1 MNCQTWSNECGK
13 PLNWHNKMQYL
24 GFLTNAL
31 QGKIFGEKTTYDLGS
46 LLKKI
51 ISQRKNRIVEGPLTE
66 NLPFGRV
73 EGFLSKIALR
83 AG

>member
-1 MNCQTWSNECGK
+1 M
-13 PLNWHNKMQYL
+13 PR
-24 GFLTNAL
+24 
-31 QGKIFGEKTTYDLGS
+31 QGKIWSFFTQCPAGKNFCEKTTHDLGS

-83 AG
+83 AD

>member
-1 MNCQTWSNECGK
+1 MPCKGNIWA
-13 PLNWHNKMQYL
+13 
-24 GFLTNAL
+24 FLTNAP
-31 QGKIFGEKTTYDLGS
+31 QGKILGKTTYDLGS

-83 AG
+83 AD